1 MNERDEP
8 IRDDEIS
15 TRGGDVTRS
24 GIDAAGCGRFSLDLL
39 ELAAIGKVEAQQV
52 PGLSV
57 VTESQNTDCDT

>member
-1 MNERDEP
+1 MSWVVQFR
-8 IRDDEIS
+8 
-15 TRGGDVTRS
+15 V
-24 GIDAAGCGRFSLDLL
+24 DLL